1 MTERKRIR
9 DNERNRDRRAASIAA
24 YITLCDD
31 ALQAEL
37 ERHNGEWPDHVTVP
51 LWPGPVERLA
61 FVHWLDELRGK
72 TGKTIRVEFKT
83 PLFPAARRPAHRH
96 DFTRHCTSTLDDH
109 KIERDTCAA
118 SELIRRVVNSF

>member
-9 DNERNRDRRAASIAA
+9 DKERNRDRRAASIAA

-37 ERHNGEWPDHVTVP
+37 ERNNGRWPDHVTVP
-51 LWPGPVERLA
+51 FWPGRAERLA

-72 TGKTIRVEFKT
+72 TGKTILIEFET
-83 PLFPAARRPAHRH
+83 RLSGSETTGAPARFH
-96 DFTRHCTSTLDDH
+96 
-109 KIERDTCAA
+109 
-118 SELIRRVVNSF
+118 